1 MFETGDCDNDQDK
14 ILENLEES
22 ISHAYSQRKG
32 RIFFVLNQFEHERC
46 RHHLEMGGTNVPS
59 ARK

>member
-14 ILENLEES
+14 ILANLEES

-32 RIFFVLNQFEHERC
+32 IIFLFLTGFVMNDVE
-46 RHHLEMGGTNVPS
+46 T
-59 ARK
+59 A

>member
-32 RIFFVLNQFEHERC
+32 RIFLFLTSLDMSDVD
-46 RHHLEMGGTNVPS
+46 TI
-59 ARK
+59 